1 MTVTQ
6 TVSRNNRKVRTG
18 TVLKSKM
25 NKTVVVEVERLIKHP
40 MYKKIM
46 RRTKRIK
53 AHNENLTLQVGDRVK
68 IESTRPISKEKHYKV
83 VKKII
88 RI

>member
-1 MTVTQ
+1 MIAQTATV
-6 TVSRNNRKVRTG
+6 VSN
-18 TVLKSKM
+18 KM